1 MRLEGKVAL
10 VTGFGSGIGRSTA
23 VIFAREGAKIIGL
36 SRSGSSGEETARL
49 VREAG
54 SEALFV
60 PTDIRKL
67 GDVEAA
73 LAKGLE
79 AFGRLDIAVNSAGVR
94 VAGIATD
101 LSEEDWDTA
110 LDTNLKGA
118 FLVGRAAIPQMRLV
132 GGGSII
138 NISAASGFHGTK
150 GRVAYSTSK
159 GALNNFTE
167 AMALD
172 YAGENIRVNC
182 ICPGPTETPMMGT
195 VTDEVR
201 AAMSERVPMGAI
213 PQPEDI
219 AEAAVFLASDAAH
232 FITGAILAVDGGS
245 HLAPSVHGRHFES
258 STQTRTP

>member
-1 MRLEGKVAL
+1 MRLEGRVAV

-23 VIFAREGAKIIGL
+23 VGFAKEGAKVIGL
-36 SRSGSSGEETARL
+36 SRSTDSGEETARL

-54 SEALFV
+54 SDALFIS
-60 PTDIRKL
+60 TDIQKL
-67 GDVEAA
+67 EDVEAA
-73 LAKGLE
+73 MAQGIA

-94 VAGIATD
+94 VNGAAAD
-101 LSEEDWDTA
+101 LSEQDWDTA
-110 LDTNLKGA
+110 LGTNLKGA
-118 FLVGRAAIPQMRLV
+118 FLVTRAAIPEMRRA
-132 GGGSII
+132 GGGVII

-167 AMALD
+167 ATALD

-182 ICPGPTETPMMGT
+182 ICPGPTETPMMGV
-195 VTDEVR
+195 VTDELR
-201 AAMSERVPMGAI
+201 AAMSIRVPMGAI

-219 AEAAVFLASDAAH
+219 AEAAVFLASDAAR

-245 HLAPSVHGRHFES
+245 HLAPSEQR
-258 STQTRTP
+258 RTP

>member
-1 MRLEGKVAL
+1 MRLEGRVAV

-23 VIFAREGAKIIGL
+23 VGFAKEGAKVIGL
-36 SRSGSSGEETARL
+36 SRSTDSGEETTRL

-54 SEALFV
+54 SDALFIS
-60 PTDIRKL
+60 TDIQKL
-67 GDVEAA
+67 EDVEAA
-73 LAKGLE
+73 MAQGIA

-94 VAGIATD
+94 VNGAAAD
-101 LSEEDWDTA
+101 LSEQDWDTA
-110 LDTNLKGA
+110 LGTNLKGA
-118 FLVGRAAIPQMRLV
+118 FLVTRAAIPEMRRA
-132 GGGSII
+132 GGGVII

-167 AMALD
+167 ATALD

-182 ICPGPTETPMMGT
+182 ICPGPTETPMMGV
-195 VTDEVR
+195 VTDELR
-201 AAMSERVPMGAI
+201 AAMSIRVPMGAI

-219 AEAAVFLASDAAH
+219 AEAAVFLASDAAR

-245 HLAPSVHGRHFES
+245 HLAPSEQR
-258 STQTRTP
+258 RTP